1 MSVQNSF
8 TDLVFSL
15 SDKNFKSLQNAVAVR
30 KNKEQYGVTSFE
42 ELALRYNRIPTCPS
56 CGSGK
61 SVSFGFFSGRAAT
74 IQMFRMWE
82 TLHTP
87 EQYNLPFDQ

>member
-61 SVSFGFFSGRAAT
+61 SVSFGFFSGRSAT
-74 IQMFRMWE
+74 IQMFRMRE
-82 TLHTP
+82 TLHST
-87 EQYNLPFDQ
+87 EQYNLPFHQ